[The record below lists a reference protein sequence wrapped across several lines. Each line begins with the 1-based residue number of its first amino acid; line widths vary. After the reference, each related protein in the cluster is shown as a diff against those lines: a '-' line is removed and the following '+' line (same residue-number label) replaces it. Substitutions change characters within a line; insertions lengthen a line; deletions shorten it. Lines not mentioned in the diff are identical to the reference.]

1 MAELLIDY
9 RNVEITRQDLT
20 ILKNTNLRIN
30 KGEFIYLIGRV
41 GSGKSSLMKSMY
53 ADIPISKGEAE
64 IFNYNLKKIKRK
76 HIPHLRRKIG
86 IVFQDFQ
93 LLTDRTVYA
102 NLEFVLKATGWN
114 RKDDIEERIETVLKR
129 VDMHTKGYKMP
140 HQLSGGEQQR
150 IVIARALLNNPAI
163 ILADEPT
170 GNLDPETGVNIVNI
184 LRDICNSGT
193 TVIMATH
200 NHALTKEYPGRVLCI
215 EGNDLIELNA
225 ENETDSGNITEGL
238 TAQKSKEEIDSAV
251 VLTDEMNNVHS
262 NETETVSEES
272 DKNEINDT
280 VSDEKENFI
289 NEPNFGNGNPV
300 NEGLTLNDLYASRNT
315 KISVSESL
323 SEDIINDMPKEEV
336 PEEKSPTEA
345 IAEPDTDLPEE
356 NGINNSSP
364 EITET
369 SENNINDIL
378 EDTDTIEIGIEKEVS
393 EPLISAVED
402 EDSDFILVDED
413 FGFSEIDTE
422 IVINDL
428 VGETKP
434 KNQ

>member
-1 MAELLIDY
+1 
-9 RNVEITRQDLT
+9 
-20 ILKNTNLRIN
+20 
-30 KGEFIYLIGRV
+30 
-41 GSGKSSLMKSMY
+41 
-53 ADIPISKGEAE
+53 
-64 IFNYNLKKIKRK
+64 
-76 HIPHLRRKIG
+76 
-86 IVFQDFQ
+86 
-93 LLTDRTVYA
+93 
-102 NLEFVLKATGWN
+102 
-114 RKDDIEERIETVLKR
+114 
-129 VDMHTKGYKMP
+129 
-140 HQLSGGEQQR
+140 
-150 IVIARALLNNPAI
+150 
-163 ILADEPT
+163 
-170 GNLDPETGVNIVNI
+170 
-184 LRDICNSGT
+184 
-193 TVIMATH
+193 
-200 NHALTKEYPGRVLCI
+200 
-215 EGNDLIELNA
+215 
-225 ENETDSGNITEGL
+225 
-238 TAQKSKEEIDSAV
+238 
-251 VLTDEMNNVHS
+251 MNNVHS

-364 EITET
+364 EIIET
-369 SENNINDIL
+369 SENNIKDIL
-378 EDTDTIEIGIEKEVS
+378 EDTDTIENGIEKEVS